1 MKKIIL
7 PILMIFLMDTP
18 KAQTTPQTAPVT
30 KLSYEVACTR
40 TDFLHKG
47 LKEEYKEEPVAVG
60 TTNENLLFVLWA
72 SKDGGF
78 SITIS
83 AEGRNVSCLLLE
95 GKELNILRKEINLG
109 KPTRLH

>member
-1 MKKIIL
+1 MG
-7 PILMIFLMDTP
+7 TP
-18 KAQTTPQTAPVT
+18 KAQTTPPTAPVT

-40 TDFLHKG
+40 TDFLYKG

-72 SKDGGF
+72 SREGGF

-95 GKELNILRKEINLG
+95 GKELNILNKELKLG